1 MGYKLFKWEWKFIF
15 FFDEKQLM
23 EFRWVSIFLSYFSC
37 ICFTLSFPL
46 KCSFI
51 FAFCI
56 RIRTRIPIPLMEY
69 PEFRF
74 GSRLYPLA
82 SIIIIVIMVIMVIIN
97 GGSALWD

>member
-1 MGYKLFKWEWKFIF
+1 
-15 FFDEKQLM
+15 
-23 EFRWVSIFLSYFSC
+23 
-37 ICFTLSFPL
+37 
-46 KCSFI
+46 
-51 FAFCI
+51 
-56 RIRTRIPIPLMEY
+56 MEY